1 MRRRTITLTFLIVG
15 VVLVVGSYFFLTA
28 PFGADGVDNS
38 NPRLQFAPAILVGG
52 VILAF
57 SSAIVYELLPERSEK
72 STEDVSGPTS

>member
-15 VVLVVGSYFFLTA
+15 VVLVVVSYFFLTA
-28 PFGADGVDNS
+28 PFGSDGVDNS

-72 STEDVSGPTS
+72 STEDVRGPTS